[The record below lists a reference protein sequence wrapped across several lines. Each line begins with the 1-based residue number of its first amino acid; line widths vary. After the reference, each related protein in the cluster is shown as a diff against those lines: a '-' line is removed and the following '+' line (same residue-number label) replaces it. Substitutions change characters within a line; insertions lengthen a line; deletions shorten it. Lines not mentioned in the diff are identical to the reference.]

1 MDQSPE
7 TTRSEAP
14 LADAHP
20 VDLRS
25 DTVTLPTQAMYD
37 RMLAAPLG
45 DDGLDGDP
53 TVRQLEDAAARMLGK
68 EAGLFVPTAT
78 MGNLIAVLSHTSRQG
93 QVAMEASSHMYM
105 SERAGATFGG
115 IAYVGIPGVAGA
127 MDLGVLE
134 DALQRPGALRTE
146 LVCMETSHA
155 NAGGAVLPLDHMQS
169 VWSAAQ
175 AAGAHVH
182 LDGARLFNAAV
193 ALGVQPDAI
202 ARYTDTTVICL
213 SKGLSAPAGSVIVGS
228 TATIRGAKKLR
239 KMLGG
244 TQRQI
249 GVVAAAGLVALQSQ
263 VARLAHDHAQA
274 QRLGDGLRRI
284 DQQFRVNVPATN
296 ILIAELPAT
305 APDSSVW
312 VQVLAKGGLL
322 VRPNG
327 ARRLRMVT
335 HRHLSAAAIDLAI
348 ERFQRLVPA
357 LLGKA

>member
-1 MDQSPE
+1 MNPSQE
-7 TTRSEAP
+7 TSRSEA
-14 LADAHP
+14 AA

-25 DTVTLPTQAMYD
+25 DTVTLPTPAMYE
-37 RMLAAPLG
+37 RMRTAALG

-53 TVRQLEDAAARMLGK
+53 TVRQLENEAARMLGK

-105 SERAGATFGG
+105 SERAGSTFGG

-127 MDLGVLE
+127 MDLGALE
-134 DALQRPGALRTE
+134 EALQRPGALRTE

-155 NAGGAVLPLDHMQS
+155 NAGGAVLPLDHMQA

-193 ALGVQPDAI
+193 ALGVPPDAI
-202 ARYTDTTVICL
+202 ARYTDSTVICL
-213 SKGLSAPAGSVIVGS
+213 SKGLSAPAGSVIVGA
-228 TATIRGAKKLR
+228 TATIQAARKLR

-249 GVVAAAGLVALQSQ
+249 GVVAAAGLVALQTQ
-263 VARLAHDHAQA
+263 IARLAQDHAQA
-274 QRLGDGLRRI
+274 RRLSDGLRRI
-284 DQQFRVNVPATN
+284 DPQFRVNIPATN
-296 ILIAELPAT
+296 ILIAELPDT

-312 VQVLAKGGLL
+312 VQALAKGGLL

-335 HRHLSAAAIDLAI
+335 HRHLGAQAIDLALQ
-348 ERFQRLVPA
+348 RFQRLVPV

>member
-1 MDQSPE
+1 MNPSQE
-7 TTRSEAP
+7 TTRSEA
-14 LADAHP
+14 AA

-25 DTVTLPTQAMYD
+25 DTVTLPTPAMYECM
-37 RMLAAPLG
+37 RTAALG

-53 TVRQLEDAAARMLGK
+53 TVRQLENEAARMLGK

-78 MGNLIAVLSHTSRQG
+78 MGNLVAVLSHTCRQG
-93 QVAMEASSHMYM
+93 QVAMEASSHMYL

-115 IAYVGIPGVAGA
+115 IAYVAIPGVAGA
-127 MDLGVLE
+127 MDLGALE
-134 DALQRPGALRTE
+134 DALQRPGTLRTE

-155 NAGGAVLPLDHMQS
+155 NAGGAVLPLEHMQS
-169 VWSAAQ
+169 VWSMAQ
-175 AAGAHVH
+175 AAGARVHV
-182 LDGARLFNAAV
+182 DGARLFNAAV

-202 ARYTDTTVICL
+202 ARYTDTAVICL
-213 SKGLSAPAGSVIVGS
+213 SKGLSAPAGAVLVGPS
-228 TATIRGAKKLR
+228 ATIRGAKALR

-249 GVVAAAGLVALQSQ
+249 GVVAAAGLVALQTQ
-263 VARLAHDHAQA
+263 IERLAQDHAQA
-274 QRLGDGLRRI
+274 RRLSDGLRRI
-284 DQQFRVNVPATN
+284 DPQFRVNIPATN
-296 ILIAELPAT
+296 ILIAELPDT

-312 VQVLAKGGLL
+312 VQALATGGLL

-335 HRHLSAAAIDLAI
+335 HRHLGAQAIDLALQ
-348 ERFQRLVPA
+348 RFQRLVPV